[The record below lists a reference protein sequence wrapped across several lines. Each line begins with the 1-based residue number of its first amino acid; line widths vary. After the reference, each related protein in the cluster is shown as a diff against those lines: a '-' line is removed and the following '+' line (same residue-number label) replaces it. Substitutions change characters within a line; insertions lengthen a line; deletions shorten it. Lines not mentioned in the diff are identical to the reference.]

1 MQIREYQ
8 AWLEQWDRSRTW
20 EQVTLGHTLMHAM
33 EELGEVSKI
42 VQMIEGYRPPKPAD
56 PAALRDELA
65 LELSDL
71 QVMLFKLAY
80 LCGIDMEEAMVRGQH
95 KADARF
101 PDPASGPQIRRPT
114 APAIGPIC
122 AAPVWTFPQ
131 RTIDFP
137 EQTCFSLLTSHK
149 CSCIVWDSWE
159 KQTFFWDIEGLNMSS
174 LSDRQRRI
182 LGFIMDFTEVH
193 DYPPTIREI
202 GEQVGITSTSVVN
215 YNLAKLEDMNLLTR
229 QREVSRGL
237 SLNRPKLADMGITGA
252 GNNGTLKLGALRGTR
267 DEVVDG
273 RRLRVP
279 ILGKIAAGNPIQVEA
294 IDPAAAEDW
303 IELAEGL
310 LGANQQLFALRVQGD
325 SMIDASVLDGD
336 IVILRH
342 QNTADDGDMV
352 AAWIDGDDETTL
364 KFLYREGRNVRLQP
378 ANPNPQFKPIIRPAE
393 KVRINGKV
401 VSVIRLLH

>member
-1 MQIREYQ
+1 MI
-8 AWLEQWDRSRTW
+8 
-20 EQVTLGHTLMHAM
+20 TLSA
-33 EELGEVSKI
+33 
-42 VQMIEGYRPPKPAD
+42 
-56 PAALRDELA
+56 
-65 LELSDL
+65 
-71 QVMLFKLAY
+71 
-80 LCGIDMEEAMVRGQH
+80 
-95 KADARF
+95 
-101 PDPASGPQIRRPT
+101 
-114 APAIGPIC
+114 
-122 AAPVWTFPQ
+122 
-131 RTIDFP
+131 
-137 EQTCFSLLTSHK
+137 
-149 CSCIVWDSWE
+149 
-159 KQTFFWDIEGLNMSS
+159 
-174 LSDRQRRI
+174 RQRNI
-182 LGFIMDFTEVH
+182 LDFIVSFIQEKE
-193 DYPPTIREI
+193 YPPTIREI

-215 YNLAKLEDMNLLTR
+215 YNLAKLEDMHLLTR

-237 SLNRPKLADMGITGA
+237 SLNRPKLADMGITGGN
-252 GNNGTLKLGALRGTR
+252 GNNGTLKMGAPRSMGN
-267 DEVVDG
+267 EVVDS
-273 RRLRVP
+273 RRVRVP

-294 IDPAAAEDW
+294 LDPAGAEDW

>member
-1 MQIREYQ
+1 
-8 AWLEQWDRSRTW
+8 
-20 EQVTLGHTLMHAM
+20 
-33 EELGEVSKI
+33 
-42 VQMIEGYRPPKPAD
+42 
-56 PAALRDELA
+56 
-65 LELSDL
+65 
-71 QVMLFKLAY
+71 
-80 LCGIDMEEAMVRGQH
+80 
-95 KADARF
+95 
-101 PDPASGPQIRRPT
+101 
-114 APAIGPIC
+114 
-122 AAPVWTFPQ
+122 
-131 RTIDFP
+131 
-137 EQTCFSLLTSHK
+137 
-149 CSCIVWDSWE
+149 
-159 KQTFFWDIEGLNMSS
+159 MSS

-202 GEQVGITSTSVVN
+202 GEEVGITSTSVVN

-237 SLNRPKLADMGITGA
+237 SLNRAKLADLGITGA
-252 GNNGTLKLGALRGTR
+252 NGGNGTVKLASARRAYDAAL
-267 DEVVDG
+267 DG
-273 RRLRVP
+273 RRVRVP

-364 KFLYREGRNVRLQP
+364 KFLFREGRNVRLQP